1 MEQDV
6 HCGVR
11 VVFVHQD
18 AALTGS
24 AISMIN
30 LINGFQNRVIAHVVM
45 PEPGVLEGHL
55 QKNGIAYSIHP
66 FVRFWTFPGPRLHQK
81 SHWQQLAALRPS
93 ESFRDHVLELQP
105 DVIHLNDKAC
115 LHAGISLASVDVPIV
130 QHLRSSYFPTYS
142 RMLKLLSRTAIKK
155 YADYIIAISEDELD
169 GFEGEENT
177 SIIFNSADLHRAEHA
192 IAARERK
199 REELGIAPD
208 VVAIGYV
215 SAINGRKGAWDFLE
229 MAREILM
236 RGTKAKVRFLLA
248 GEAGAR
254 GGEGKLAKL
263 GLRKSEVPQKRLEEY
278 LSDRELQGK
287 VNVFGFRKDNLEIIA
302 ALDVLVVC
310 TRLGVLGRQPFEAM
324 AVKTPVVVTAGHSGK
339 STVVLHEKTG
349 IVVPMKDVEALT
361 DAVSRLIEDPALR
374 ERLAEEGFEYAQREF
389 NPVRNSSKVLQVYYE
404 LTNPMANK
412 PSDTFSPV
420 PQYL

>member
-1 MEQDV
+1 
-6 HCGVR
+6 
-11 VVFVHQD
+11 
-18 AALTGS
+18 
-24 AISMIN
+24 
-30 LINGFQNRVIAHVVM
+30 
-45 PEPGVLEGHL
+45 
-55 QKNGIAYSIHP
+55 
-66 FVRFWTFPGPRLHQK
+66 
-81 SHWQQLAALRPS
+81 
-93 ESFRDHVLELQP
+93 
-105 DVIHLNDKAC
+105 
-115 LHAGISLASVDVPIV
+115 
-130 QHLRSSYFPTYS
+130 
-142 RMLKLLSRTAIKK
+142 
-155 YADYIIAISEDELD
+155 
-169 GFEGEENT
+169 
-177 SIIFNSADLHRAEHA
+177 
-192 IAARERK
+192 
-199 REELGIAPD
+199 
-208 VVAIGYV
+208 
-215 SAINGRKGAWDFLE
+215 
-229 MAREILM
+229 
-236 RGTKAKVRFLLA
+236 
-248 GEAGAR
+248 
-254 GGEGKLAKL
+254 
-263 GLRKSEVPQKRLEEY
+263 VPQKRLEEY